1 MVHGRQLPVEPEVDV
16 DHRDALELVGL
27 PEVGHVS
34 PGLCFFYLSFTLLYS
49 FLT

>member
-34 PGLCFFYLSFTLLYS
+34 PGLCF
-49 FLT
+49 LTFQ